1 MPDNRTRLLLAGGS
15 SPPSPQPV
23 VEREDHYDDDHPD
36 VAVRGYMH
44 SAETTGTVNGPG
56 VRYTL
61 YLSGCPLRCLYCHNP
76 DTWQMRMG
84 KRTTVQM
91 VVDDIAPFRPFTEAT
106 GGGLTCSGGEP
117 LLQPRFLLSLFRE
130 VKRQLGGMHTTLD
143 TSGFLGANA
152 SDELLDLTDLVLLDV
167 KSGLDDTYRKV
178 TSAELQP
185 TLEFGRRLS
194 RRGNVMWI
202 RYVLVPGLTDAVENV
217 GAVAD
222 YLAELQTVQR
232 VEILP
237 YHSLGDH
244 KYEALGMTYPL
255 KGVPAPTP
263 EQVAAAREIFR
274 DRGLT
279 VF

>member
-1 MPDNRTRLLLAGGS
+1 
-15 SPPSPQPV
+15 
-23 VEREDHYDDDHPD
+23 
-36 VAVRGYMH
+36 
-44 SAETTGTVNGPG
+44 
-56 VRYTL
+56 
-61 YLSGCPLRCLYCHNP
+61 
-76 DTWQMRMG
+76 
-84 KRTTVQM
+84 
-91 VVDDIAPFRPFTEAT
+91 
-106 GGGLTCSGGEP
+106 
-117 LLQPRFLLSLFRE
+117 
-130 VKRQLGGMHTTLD
+130 MHTTLD

-222 YLAELQTVQR
+222 YLAELETVQR

-237 YHSLGDH
+237 YHSLGDQ
-244 KYEALGMTYPL
+244 KYAALGMTYPL
-255 KGVPAPTP
+255 DGVPEPTL
-263 EQVAAAREIFR
+263 EQVQSARAAFTAE
-274 DRGLT
+274 GL
-279 VF
+279 VVR